1 MRART
6 SGITKSSS
14 KQHAG
19 SVRCSSPLHVV
30 TQHKS
35 GADRKNAIATPCAE
49 TTPTVQEAPVAKSR
63 DFGSLRE
70 EIYRLIESEAIRM
83 GRLRVSEPPFETEG
97 GDAIGQSFFSSA
109 EAILERL
116 NGHGQ
121 LNPQERQFLMCAI
134 QAVGFALGIGTSHS
148 EKNARLRRRAKWV
161 AGILADAMER
171 NDLAFWRCESLGPD
185 LLNRLSSN

>member
-6 SGITKSSS
+6 PGITKSST
-14 KQHAG
+14 KQRAG
-19 SVRCSSPLHVV
+19 SLRCSSPLLVV
-30 TQHKS
+30 TQRKS
-35 GADRKNAIATPCAE
+35 GSDRKNAITTPGTGTA
-49 TTPTVQEAPVAKSR
+49 PTVQQAPVSKSR
-63 DFGSLRE
+63 DIGSLRD

-83 GRLRVSEPPFETEG
+83 SRLRISEPAFETEA

-116 NGHGQ
+116 HGHGQ
-121 LNPQERQFLMCAI
+121 LNPQECQFLMCAI
-134 QAVGFALGIGTSHS
+134 QAVGFALGTGSSHS
-148 EKNARLRRRAKWV
+148 GKNARLRRRAKWV

-171 NDLAFWRCESLGPD
+171 NDLAFWHCEFLGPD